1 MDTLSDLIYEDL
13 KKKILA
19 AIKHTVPKKKSLIKS
34 NKIRNDTLY
43 LDKDTTVISRQIS
56 YDRLTMMHAKL
67 RIKKNTIK
75 NNILNKLR
83 IELNFII
90 LGKLIVYIHIYI
102 YIFIYINKKILRSI
116 SKIFFCL
123 KQNSLINLKP

>member
-56 YDRLTMMHAKL
+56 YDKLTMMHVKL

-90 LGKLIVYIHIYI
+90 LGKLIVYIYI
-102 YIFIYINKKILRSI
+102 YKYICVDIYINKKILRSI
-116 SKIFFCL
+116 YEDFFL
-123 KQNSLINLKP
+123 FETKQFN

>member
-56 YDRLTMMHAKL
+56 YDKLTMMHVKL

-90 LGKLIVYIHIYI
+90 FGKLIVYMHICIYI
-102 YIFIYINKKILRSI
+102 YIYINKKILRSI
-116 SKIFFCL
+116 YEDFFL
-123 KQNSLINLKP
+123 FETKQFN

>member
-1 MDTLSDLIYEDL
+1 LDTLSDLIYEDL

-56 YDRLTMMHAKL
+56 YDKLTMMHVKL

-90 LGKLIVYIHIYI
+90 LGKLIVYIYI
-102 YIFIYINKKILRSI
+102 YKYICVYIYINKKILRSI
-116 SKIFFCL
+116 YEDFFL
-123 KQNSLINLKP
+123 FETKQFN

>member
-56 YDRLTMMHAKL
+56 YDKLTMMHVKL

-90 LGKLIVYIHIYI
+90 FGKLIVYVYIYI
-102 YIFIYINKKILRSI
+102 YIYIYINKKILRSI
-116 SKIFFCL
+116 YEDFFL
-123 KQNSLINLKP
+123 FETKQFN